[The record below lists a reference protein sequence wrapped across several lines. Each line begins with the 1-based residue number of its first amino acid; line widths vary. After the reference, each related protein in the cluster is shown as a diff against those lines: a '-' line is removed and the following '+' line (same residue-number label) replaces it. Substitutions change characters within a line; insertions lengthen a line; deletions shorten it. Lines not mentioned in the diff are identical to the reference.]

1 MKKLLKVVFSINR
14 ISLTIYSTV
23 LVMILFV
30 MGTPILD
37 LIELKAYDLRFLS
50 RGVMEGPTAVV
61 IATIDEKSVDMEGR
75 WPWPRSKI
83 AQLVDA
89 LSRSGAKVIAFDIGF
104 FEPDENTRL
113 DLIEQFEKKMAAQQI
128 RDRGLADF
136 IAESRIAA
144 DNDQTLARAIRGS
157 SAVVILGYFF
167 HMSQKTLNY
176 RITSEEIDRRLKCIG
191 PSTYPIIIYQ
201 DRETG
206 MEPFIKAYAPEV
218 NIDVLSDATT
228 SAGHFN
234 MLPDRDGV
242 VRWIPLTVA
251 CCNHIFPPLSI
262 QSAWH
267 YLDQP
272 QMSVKVPIFGVEGI
286 QMGDRFIPTDENG
299 QILINFMGPPRT
311 VPHYSVTD
319 ILRGKMDKDVFRD
332 KVVLVGSTAI
342 GLHDLQTTPFGP
354 LFPGVEI
361 HATIIENI
369 LKQTFITRP
378 KWTRIYDLL
387 AILVLGILAGIGVSR
402 LNAVRGVLFVSAL
415 FILHIV
421 IVQWLFVDFG
431 IWLNLVYPLLA
442 LVVIYIAITVF
453 KYFTEERER
462 KKIKGAFSHYV
473 SDTVINEMLQD
484 PEKLKLGGEER
495 VVTVLFS
502 DLAGFTTISE
512 RTRPRELVSLLNDYF
527 TEMTEQIF
535 AYKGTLAQY
544 VGDEVMAIFGA
555 PVEHAEHAKQA
566 CNTALAMRESQEML
580 RRNWAEMGK
589 PLLSARTGVNS
600 GPMLVGN
607 LGSIYRFSYSVLGD
621 NVNLASRLEG
631 INKIYG
637 TEVIIGENTA
647 NLVDGSFILRELD
660 RVRVKGK
667 DKAIAIYELIA
678 RVRDPLPDEKIQ
690 LLATY
695 AEGLSAYRAQHWRE
709 ALSIF
714 DQAQTLWAED
724 QASRVMANRC
734 RAYLEMPPPGDWD
747 GVFQMVTK

>member
-1 MKKLLKVVFSINR
+1 MVFFSFNR
-14 ISLTIYSTV
+14 VSLTMYSTL
-23 LVMILFV
+23 LVVIFFL
-30 MGTPILD
+30 MGISILD
-37 LIELKAYDLRFLS
+37 LIELKTYDLRFLS
-50 RGVMEGPTAVV
+50 RGVREAPPTIV
-61 IATIDEKSVDMEGR
+61 IATIDEKSVDSEGR

-89 LSRSGAKVIAFDIGF
+89 LSREGAKVIAFDIGF
-104 FEPDENTRL
+104 FEPDGNTRL
-113 DLIEQFEKKMAAQQI
+113 DLIEQFDKKMAAQHI
-128 RDRGLADF
+128 RDRELADF
-136 IAESRIAA
+136 IAESRITA
-144 DNDQTLARAIRGS
+144 DNDGTLARAIKES
-157 SAVVILGYFF
+157 SAVIVLGYFF

-176 RITSEEIDRRLKCIG
+176 QITPEEIDRRLTCIG
-191 PSTYPIIIYQ
+191 PSSYPIIIYQ
-201 DRETG
+201 DREAG

-218 NIDVLSDATT
+218 NIDVLSRATT

-242 VRWIPLTVA
+242 VRWIPLAIA
-251 CCNHIFPPLSI
+251 CGNHIFPPLSI
-262 QSAWH
+262 QSAWN

-272 QMSVKVPIFGVEGI
+272 QLSVKVPVFGVEGI

-311 VPHYSVTD
+311 VRHYSVTD
-319 ILRGKMDKDVFRD
+319 ILRGKLAKGTFRD
-332 KVVLVGSTAI
+332 QIVLVGSTAI

-369 LKQTFITRP
+369 VNQNFITRP

-402 LNAVRGVLFVSAL
+402 LNAVKGVLFVSGL
-415 FILHIV
+415 FTLHIV
-421 IVQWLFVDFG
+421 IALWLFVDFG

-442 LVVIYIAITVF
+442 LVVAYIAITVF

-462 KKIKGAFSHYV
+462 KRIKGAFSHYV
-473 SDTVINEMLQD
+473 SDAVINEILKD
-484 PEKLKLGGEER
+484 PNKLKLGGEER
-495 VVTVLFS
+495 VVSVLFS

-535 AYKGTLAQY
+535 TYKGTLAQY

-555 PVEHAEHAKQA
+555 PVEHAEHAEQA
-566 CNTALAMRESQEML
+566 CNTALAMRESQERL
-580 RRNWAEMGK
+580 RRTWAEMGR
-589 PLLSARTGVNS
+589 PLLSARTGINS

-607 LGSIYRFSYSVLGD
+607 LGSVYRFSYGVLGD

-637 TEVIIGENTA
+637 TEIIVGENTA
-647 NLVDGSFILRELD
+647 RLVDGSFVLRELD

-667 DKAIAIYELIA
+667 DTAISIYELVA
-678 RVRDPLPDEKIQ
+678 RLQDPLPDDKIQ
-690 LLATY
+690 LLAAY
-695 AEGLSAYRAQHWRE
+695 AEGLSAYRAQQWQE
-709 ALSIF
+709 ALSLF
-714 DQAQTLWAED
+714 EQGQAHWPAD
-724 QASRVMANRC
+724 QASRVMAGRC
-734 RAYLEMPPPGDWD
+734 RAYLEIPPSADWD

>member
-1 MKKLLKVVFSINR
+1 MVFFSFNR
-14 ISLTIYSTV
+14 VSLTMYSTL
-23 LVMILFV
+23 LVVIFFL
-30 MGTPILD
+30 MGISILD
-37 LIELKAYDLRFLS
+37 LIELKTYDLRFLS
-50 RGVMEGPTAVV
+50 RGVREAHPTIV
-61 IATIDEKSVDMEGR
+61 IATIDEKSVDTEGR

-83 AQLVDA
+83 AQIVDA
-89 LSRSGAKVIAFDIGF
+89 LSRDGAKVIAFDIGF

-113 DLIEQFEKKMAAQQI
+113 DLIEQFEKKMSAQQI
-128 RDRGLADF
+128 KDRDLSDF
-136 IAESRIAA
+136 IADSRIAA
-144 DNDQTLARAIRGS
+144 DNDATLARAVKKS
-157 SAVVILGYFF
+157 SAVVVLGYFF

-176 RITSEEIDRRLKCIG
+176 RITPEEIDRRLKCIG
-191 PSTYPIIIYQ
+191 PSSYPIIIYQ

-218 NIDVLSDATT
+218 NIDVLSNATT

-242 VRWIPLTVA
+242 VRWIPLTIA
-251 CCNHIFPPLSI
+251 CGDHIFPSLSI

-272 QMSVKVPIFGVEGI
+272 QLSIKVPIFGVEGI
-286 QMGDRFIPTDENG
+286 QMGDRLIPTDENG

-311 VPHYSVTD
+311 VRHYSVTD
-319 ILRGKMDKDVFRD
+319 ILRGKLDKGTFRD
-332 KVVLVGSTAI
+332 KIVLVGSTAI

-369 LKQTFITRP
+369 LNQTFITRP

-402 LNAVRGVLFVSAL
+402 LNAVKGVLFISGL

-421 IVQWLFVDFG
+421 IVHWLFVDFG

-442 LVVIYIAITVF
+442 LVVAYIAITVF
-453 KYFTEERER
+453 KYFAEERER
-462 KKIKGAFSHYV
+462 KRIKGAFSHYV
-473 SDTVINEMLQD
+473 SDTVINEILKD
-484 PEKLKLGGEER
+484 PNKLKLGGEER
-495 VVTVLFS
+495 VVSVLFS

-535 AYKGTLAQY
+535 TYKGTLAQY

-555 PVEHAEHAKQA
+555 PVDHAEHAEQA
-566 CNTALAMRESQEML
+566 CNTALAMRESQERL
-580 RRNWAEMGK
+580 RRTWAEMGR

-607 LGSIYRFSYSVLGD
+607 LGSIYRFSYGVLGD

-637 TEVIIGENTA
+637 TEIIIGENTTR
-647 NLVDGSFILRELD
+647 LVEGSFVLRELD

-667 DKAIAIYELIA
+667 DTAISIYELVA
-678 RVRDPLPDEKIQ
+678 RLQDPLPDEKIQ
-690 LLATY
+690 LLASY
-695 AEGLSAYRAQHWRE
+695 AEGLSAYRGQRWQE
-709 ALSIF
+709 ALSF
-714 DQAQTLWAED
+714 FEHGQTYWPAD
-724 QASRVMANRC
+724 QASMVMAARC
-734 RAYLEMPPPGDWD
+734 RTYLEMPPQADWD